1 VRFGRATRGG
11 LEFDIFTRLLGR
23 LLGLLIHQSIRP
35 SIDDD
40 DDDDDDDDERSMSRR
55 NAVQSSQLEMLLQ
68 RPA

>member
-1 VRFGRATRGG
+1 

-40 DDDDDDDDERSMSRR
+40 DDDDERSMSRR
-55 NAVQSSQLEMLLQ
+55 DAVQSSQLEMLLQ
-68 RPA
+68 HPA